1 MTITITI
8 GDLPVE
14 VQVIHYLP
22 PEPPLGLFGYGFA
35 AEVEW
40 VGPDWLLAMAD
51 HFNLWTQID
60 KLVID
65 AIAERRKQGKV
76 EE

>member
-14 VQVIHYLP
+14 VQVTHYLP
-22 PEPPLGLFGYGFA
+22 PEPPLGLYGPSSA
-35 AEVEW
+35 PEAEWE
-40 VGPDWLLAMAD
+40 GPDLLHAVAD
-51 HFNLWTQID
+51 HFNLWDEID
-60 KLVID
+60 KLVIEAIND
-65 AIAERRKQGKV
+65 A

>member
-8 GDLPVE
+8 DDLPVE
-14 VQVIHYLP
+14 VQVTHYLP
-22 PEPPLGLFGYGFA
+22 PEPPIGLFGYSFP

-40 VGPDWLLAMAD
+40 IGPHWLLAMAH
-51 HFNLWTQID
+51 HFNLWAQID

-65 AIAERRKQGKV
+65 AIAANRKQGKD

>member
-14 VQVIHYLP
+14 VQVTYYTP
-22 PEPPLGLFGYGFA
+22 PIQPPGVYGPGSA

-40 VGPDWLLAMAD
+40 EGPGWLLAMAD
-51 HFNLWTQID
+51 HFNLWAQID

-65 AIAERRKQGKV
+65 AIADRRKQGGGA
-76 EE
+76 